1 MLPEE
6 GEFKVEEVKM
16 YQIVYRD
23 AKISMT
29 GLVVSE
35 EGARAIL
42 KKLASRAYAFM
53 HMVCVYPYIH
63 TFWR

>member
-6 GEFKVEEVKM
+6 SKVEEVKM

-29 GLVVSE
+29 GLVASE

-53 HMVCVYPYIH
+53 PL
-63 TFWR
+63 